1 MAEPFDHS
9 SIENLEVWKKA
20 LEMSVLICQDILPR
34 LPADERYCLTSQLR
48 RSAQS
53 IPANIAEGVGRYY
66 YQETIRFCYIAR
78 GSLEETYSHII
89 MAKRLNYLSEVEIE
103 KFLVLT
109 IEIRKLIAGFI
120 EYLKRSK
127 RGESEPGSQVGI
139 RDSFENYIIGTFS
152 EKSADQSR

>member
-1 MAEPFDHS
+1 MTEPYDHS
-9 SIENLEVWKKA
+9 SIENLAVWKKA
-20 LEMSVLICQDILPR
+20 LELSVLICQDILPK
-34 LPADERYCLTSQLR
+34 LPVDERYSLTSQLR

-89 MAKRLNYLSEVEIE
+89 IAKRLNYLSDIEIG
-103 KFLVLT
+103 KVLVLT
-109 IEIRKLIAGFI
+109 KEIRKLIAGFI

-127 RGESEPGSQVGI
+127 RGESEPGSQVVI
-139 RDSFENYIIGTFS
+139 REGFENYVIGSFPEDST
-152 EKSADQSR
+152 DL